1 MQDIMEVFNK
11 DWKKSNWNLGNEK
24 LNITKT
30 SKKSL
35 ANRMEQVENRVWGI
49 ENKVDEID
57 LSVKDTEKMLRE

>member
-1 MQDIMEVFNK
+1 MEVFNK